1 MSLRTAGSI
10 AQSALTATQTAITVT
25 SANTANAS
33 TDGYTKKTANQT
45 AVTVNGQAS
54 GVSVSS
60 VTRDVDQY
68 LLRQVVSSTSANSQA
83 SVISSYMSDVDTAY
97 GTVSGSTSIADV
109 IDTVTSDLSTLAS
122 GNGTDTD
129 KASTV
134 TALETMAST
143 LSEASSTVQG
153 LRAQADSDIASDV
166 DSANTA
172 ITTIASLNKQIV
184 AAKAAGQSTADLE
197 DQRDSQLKTLSSY
210 LGVSYTVDD
219 TGAMQVSTSSGQVLV
234 GSTAHTLS
242 YTAAGSVDASTT
254 YPTGFSALSV
264 DGTDITGSVKS
275 GAIGGLITLRDD
287 TLVDQQTRLD
297 NLASTLITTVNTVSN
312 QGTSYPAATSLTG
325 TATVSASDSLSAT
338 GTLRLVAVD
347 SNDDAAAVLNVDL
360 SGVSTVQDLV
370 DTINAS
376 GNFTASITS
385 DGHLTIAAADSSD
398 GIAVNEMDSSVGTG
412 KEGASLYFG
421 LNDVLTGT
429 GASDIAVKAS
439 LSADS
444 SLLPTGTLSD
454 SSSLAVGDS
463 AITSGDVSTITAL
476 EDAFTGTQSF
486 SSAGGLAKATTTLS
500 GYASTIISSAA
511 TAASAASTKADTASS
526 TLDDA
531 TTALSSQSGVSLDE
545 ETAMV
550 STLEQ
555 AYQAAAK
562 IMSTLQEMFTATI
575 EMIN

>member
-33 TDGYTKKTANQT
+33 TDGYTKKTANQS

-60 VTRDVDQY
+60 VTRDVDEY
-68 LLRQVVSSTSANSQA
+68 LLRQVVSSTSSNSQA
-83 SVISSYMSDVDTAY
+83 SVLSSYMADVDSAY
-97 GTVSGSTSIADV
+97 GTVSGSDSIADV

-122 GNGTDTD
+122 GGGTDTD
-129 KASTV
+129 KSATV
-134 TALETMAST
+134 TALEDMATTIST
-143 LSEASSTVQG
+143 ASSTIQG
-153 LRAQADSDIASDV
+153 LRAQADSDIATDV
-166 DSANTA
+166 DAANTA

-210 LGVSYTVDD
+210 LGVSYSVDS

-242 YTAAGSVDASTT
+242 YTAASSVTADTT
-254 YPTGFSALSV
+254 YPTGFSAISV
-264 DGTDITGSVKS
+264 DGTDITSTVKT
-275 GAIGGLITLRDD
+275 GAIGALVTLRDS

-297 NLASTLITTVNTVSN
+297 NLASTVISTVNTISN

-325 TATVSASDSLSAT
+325 TATVSASDSLSGT

-347 SNDDAAAVLNVDL
+347 GNDDTAAVLDIDM
-360 SGVSTVQDLV
+360 SGLSTVQDLL

-376 GNFTASITS
+376 GNFTASIDS
-385 DGHLTIAAADSSD
+385 DGHLTITAADSSD
-398 GIAVNEMDSSVGTG
+398 GIAVNEMDSSVGTDG
-412 KEGASLYFG
+412 EGASLYFG

-429 GASDIAVKAS
+429 GASDIAVNSAI
-439 LSADS
+439 SADA
-444 SLLPTGTLSD
+444 SLLPTGTLS
-454 SSSLAVGDS
+454 SSTDLAVGDT
-463 AITSGDVSTITAL
+463 AITSGDVSIISDL
-476 EDAFTGTQSF
+476 ESAFTGTQSF
-486 SSAGGLAKATTTLS
+486 SSAGGLAKASTSLA

-511 TAASAASTKADTASS
+511 NAASAASTKADTASS
-526 TLDDA
+526 ALDDA

-575 EMIN
+575 EMVN

>member
-25 SANTANAS
+25 SANTANAN
-33 TDGYTKKTANQT
+33 TDGYTKKTANQS
-45 AVTVNGQAS
+45 AVTVNGQTS

-60 VTRDVDQY
+60 VTRDVDEY
-68 LLRQVVSSTSANSQA
+68 LLRQVVSSTSSNSQA
-83 SVISSYMSDVDTAY
+83 SVLSSYLSDVDSAY
-97 GTVSGSTSIADV
+97 GTVSGSDSIADV
-109 IDTVTSDLSTLAS
+109 INTVTSDLSTLAS
-122 GNGTDTD
+122 GGGTDTD
-129 KASTV
+129 KSATV
-134 TALETMAST
+134 TALQDMATT
-143 LSEASSTVQG
+143 LSQASSTVQG
-153 LRAQADSDIASDV
+153 LRAQADSDIATDV

-197 DQRDSQLKTLSSY
+197 DERDTQLKTLSSY
-210 LGVSYTVDD
+210 LGVSYTVDS
-219 TGAMQVSTSSGQVLV
+219 TGAMQVSTTSGQVLV

-242 YTAAGSVDASTT
+242 YTAASSVTADTT
-254 YPTGFSALSV
+254 YPTGFSAISV
-264 DGTDITGSVKS
+264 DGTDITSSVKT
-275 GAIGGLITLRDD
+275 GAIGALVTLRDD
-287 TLVDQQTRLD
+287 TLVDQQSRLD
-297 NLASTLITTVNTVSN
+297 NLASTVITTVNTISN

-325 TATVSASDSLSAT
+325 TATVSASDSLSGT
-338 GTLRLVAVD
+338 GTLRLAAVD
-347 SNDDAAAVLNVDL
+347 SNDDTAAVLDIDL
-360 SGVSTVQDLV
+360 SGVSTVQDLL

-376 GNFTASITS
+376 GNFTASIDS
-385 DGHLTIAAADSSD
+385 SGHLTIAAADSSD
-398 GIAVNEMDSSVGTG
+398 GIAVNEMDSSVGSDG
-412 KEGASLYFG
+412 EGASLYFG

-429 GASDIAVKAS
+429 GASDIAVNSS
-439 LSADS
+439 LAADS

-454 SSSLAVGDS
+454 SSDLAVGDT
-463 AITSGDVSTITAL
+463 AITSGDVSIISAM
-476 EDAFTGTQSF
+476 ESAFTTTQSF

-511 TAASAASTKADTASS
+511 NAASTASTKADTASS

-575 EMIN
+575 EMVN